1 MKKITGGKKC
11 SWLAKGQ
18 VIASFEIPKIQAAES
33 QLYPLFI
40 LFYFLLQILL
50 PIIRALYWLPHF
62 I

>member
-1 MKKITGGKKC
+1 MKKITGGKKR

-18 VIASFEIPKIQAAES
+18 FIASFEIPKIQAAES

-50 PIIRALYWLPHF
+50 PIIRALY
-62 I
+62 